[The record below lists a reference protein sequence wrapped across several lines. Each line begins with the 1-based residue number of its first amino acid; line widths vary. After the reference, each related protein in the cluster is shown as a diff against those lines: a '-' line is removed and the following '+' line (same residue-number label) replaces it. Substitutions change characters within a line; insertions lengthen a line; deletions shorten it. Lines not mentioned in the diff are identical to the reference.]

1 MVFLALHSGM
11 LAGFTGRVS
20 SSVSLG
26 SCFSGLMCK
35 GRTCEWPFL
44 VSFDVPWY
52 GIPCTYFIHCPWPRG
67 ILHVPIWLY
76 LEEPYRSSKAHTFKV
91 TSQQYPRDYLR
102 IIKHR
107 QRKAPVI
114 HSHGICTAV

>member
-52 GIPCTYFIHCPWPRG
+52 GIPCTYFNHRPFT
-67 ILHVPIWLY
+67 
-76 LEEPYRSSKAHTFKV
+76 AHGPEV
-91 TSQQYPRDYLR
+91 YCMYQSGC
-102 IIKHR
+102 I
-107 QRKAPVI
+107 
-114 HSHGICTAV
+114 